1 MRNYTMI
8 MLPKLLPSHNLTSQ
22 FISECEK
29 NFEARLDEV
38 CRGILRD
45 NVKIIALSGPT
56 CSGKTTTANKI
67 TRALTDHG
75 LEVHLVSI
83 DNFFLDRNE
92 EDMKRIAEG
101 KPIDY
106 DSVDALDLDY
116 LKKCAVSIIKGDPT
130 ELPVYSFTHKKRTH
144 YESVDPNDHSVF
156 IFEGIQAIYPEVTAL
171 LGENYRSVYI
181 CVEDDLTVDGN
192 VFAAR
197 ELRLMRRIVR
207 DYNFRG
213 AAPEF
218 TFYLWQGV
226 AANED
231 KSIIPFADSVDIK
244 INSFI
249 GYEIYLMKSVLPELL
264 ELVPEGSPYRENAK
278 VLLKKLEGIEAISPE
293 LVPSSSVLRE
303 FIG

>member
-1 MRNYTMI
+1 MI
-8 MLPKLLPSHNLTSQ
+8 MLPKLLPSHTLTSQ

-38 CRGILRD
+38 CSNLLRD

-83 DNFFLDRNE
+83 DDFFLDRSD

-106 DSVDALDLDY
+106 DSVDALDLEY

-130 ELPVYSFTHKKRTH
+130 ELPVYSFTQKKRTH
-144 YESVDPNDHSVF
+144 YNTVDPNDHSVF

-171 LGENYRSVYI
+171 LGDNYRSVYI
-181 CVEDDLTVDGN
+181 SVEDDLSIDGN

-231 KSIIPFADSVDIK
+231 KSIIPFANSVDIK

-264 ELVPEGSPYRENAK
+264 ALVLTDSPYRENAAA
-278 VLLKKLEGIEAISPE
+278 LLKKLEGIECISPE

>member
-1 MRNYTMI
+1 MI

-38 CRGILRD
+38 CTSIFRD

-67 TRALTDHG
+67 TRALTERG
-75 LEVHLVSI
+75 LEVHLISI
-83 DNFFLDRNE
+83 DNFFLDRGDADLE
-92 EDMKRIAEG
+92 LISKG
-101 KPIDY
+101 HQIDY
-106 DSVDALDLDY
+106 DSVDALDLEY
-116 LKKCAVSIIKGDPT
+116 LKKCAASIINGDPT
-130 ELPVYSFTHKKRTH
+130 KLPVYSFKDKKRTH

-156 IFEGIQAIYPEVTAL
+156 IFEGIQAIYPEVTSL
-171 LGENYRSVYI
+171 LGDNYRSVYI
-181 CVEDDLTVDGN
+181 CIEDDLSIDGN
-192 VFAAR
+192 VFTAR

-226 AANED
+226 TANED
-231 KSIIPFADSVDIK
+231 KAIIPFADSVDIK

-249 GYEIYLMKSVLPELL
+249 GYEIYLIKSVLPQLL
-264 ELVPEGSPYRENAK
+264 QFVDTDSPYRASAEA
-278 VLLKKLEGIEAISPE
+278 LLLKLEGIESISPE